1 MFFLSSSSNS
11 QETQSLSSH
20 PSVAYTLEYHTQSMP
35 NSTQPQSL
43 SVDALPAYCYNM
55 KLCLIL
61 PLKIA
66 CMLSA
71 WPPPYGDNGGVS

>member
-1 MFFLSSSSNS
+1 MFFLSSNSNS

-43 SVDALPAYCYNM
+43 SVDAAKAYC
-55 KLCLIL
+55 
-61 PLKIA
+61 
-66 CMLSA
+66 
-71 WPPPYGDNGGVS
+71 